1 MTSEADAKV
10 FGILRQRG
18 LLSPSIQKVMIGFMS
33 QWGVDAFRAVVET
46 HIVEE
51 SKIADILAQELKFPR
66 LTRVRILNVPKETL
80 AYIPYNLALELVALP
95 FEISDTGRLHVVF
108 ADPSDPERIKK
119 LENWTKKSIEPFVGE
134 RSEIIATIQ
143 RHYPLAMQLPSL
155 VSFKTRV
162 KDMET

>member
-1 MTSEADAKV
+1 MSSEADARV

-18 LLSPSIQKVMIGFMS
+18 LLSPSIQKVMLGFMA

-51 SKIADILAQELKFPR
+51 SKIADILSQELKFPR
-66 LTRVRILNVPKETL
+66 LTGVRILNVPKETL
-80 AYIPYNLALELVALP
+80 AFIPYNLALELVTFP
-95 FEISDTGRLHVVF
+95 FDINHEGRLHVVF
-108 ADPSDPERIKK
+108 ADPSDPERIKR

-134 RSEIIATIQ
+134 RSEIIAAIQ

-155 VSFKTRV
+155 VSFKTPKMDR
-162 KDMET
+162 EP

>member
-1 MTSEADAKV
+1 MV
-10 FGILRQRG
+10 
-18 LLSPSIQKVMIGFMS
+18 GFMA

-51 SKIADILAQELKFPR
+51 SKIADILSQDLRFPR

-80 AYIPYNLALELVALP
+80 AYIPYNLALELVAFP
-95 FEISDTGRLHVVF
+95 FDVNDEGRLHVVF

-119 LENWTKKSIEPFVGE
+119 LETWTKKSIEPFVGE

-143 RHYPLAMQLPSL
+143 RNYPLAMQLPSL
-155 VSFKTRV
+155 VSFSTRK
-162 KDMET
+162 KDGET

>member
-1 MTSEADAKV
+1 MTSEADARV

-18 LLSPSIQKVMIGFMS
+18 LLSPSIQKVMVGFMAR
-33 QWGVDAFRAVVET
+33 WGVDAFRAVVET

-51 SKIADILAQELKFPR
+51 SKIADIFAQELKYAR

-80 AYIPYNLALELVALP
+80 AFIPYNLALELVAFP
-95 FEISDTGRLHVVF
+95 FDINESGRLHVVF

-119 LENWTKKSIEPFVGE
+119 LESWTKKSIEPFVGE

-155 VSFKTRV
+155 VSFNTQK
-162 KDMET
+162 KDVET